1 MGEDGKK
8 VALEYTAQLRRAGIE
23 AILATGNRSLKAQ
36 MRQANAAGAAN
47 VLIVGGDELKE
58 GKLVWRD
65 MSKGDQNVVSFAEVL
80 QRLKQ
85 GV

>member
-1 MGEDGKK
+1 
-8 VALEYTAQLRRAGIE
+8 
-23 AILATGNRSLKAQ
+23 
-36 MRQANAAGAAN
+36 MRQANSAGAAN

-65 MSKGDQNVVSFAEVL
+65 MSKGDQSVVSFTEVL
-80 QRLKQ
+80 QQLKQ